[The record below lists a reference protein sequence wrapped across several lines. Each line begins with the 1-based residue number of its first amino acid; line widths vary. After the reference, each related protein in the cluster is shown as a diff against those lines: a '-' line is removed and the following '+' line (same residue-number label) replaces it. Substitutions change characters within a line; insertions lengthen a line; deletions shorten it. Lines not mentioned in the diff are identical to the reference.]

1 MISFTILDIIIY
13 KFEEHFD
20 FYIRFSR
27 RRRMYYEH
35 ETIHDDNLTQ
45 VYFSSVENSDIL
57 VPAHWHRHL
66 EILYLTEG
74 KMTACINEASYELL
88 PSDIL
93 IVNARDIH
101 YTHARRDC
109 HYYLLQIPSIHLE
122 RISMDWKLL
131 HFSEY
136 LPKDSSPDSL
146 NFRLNGIFQT
156 FMELEQQK
164 EKGWHLLFLT
174 RLYQFLYLL
183 YTEGSSLLSVQNK
196 NRTERDFLRVEQ
208 SMQYV
213 RRHYREPISLH
224 VIATRLSVTPEYFCR
239 LFKKYTGQT
248 FFTYVAQVRLLRF
261 YQDLIQ
267 TDESITFLLEK
278 NGITN
283 YKQFMR
289 MFKETY
295 GTTPHRLRMQQN
307 KT

>member
-1 MISFTILDIIIY
+1 
-13 KFEEHFD
+13 
-20 FYIRFSR
+20 
-27 RRRMYYEH
+27 MYYEH

-45 VYFSSVENSDIL
+45 VYFSSVENSNIL

-74 KMTACINEASYELL
+74 KMTAYINDTSYELL

-93 IVNARDIH
+93 IVNPQDIH
-101 YTHARRDC
+101 YTHARKDC
-109 HYYLLQIPSIHLE
+109 HYYLLQIPSVHLE
-122 RISMDWKLL
+122 HISMDWKLL

-136 LPKDSSPDSL
+136 LPRHSAPDSL
-146 NFRLNGIFQT
+146 NFRLCGIFRA
-156 FMELEQQK
+156 FIELEQKK

-174 RLYQFLYLL
+174 RLYHFLYLL
-183 YTEGSSLLSVQNK
+183 YTEGSSFLSVQNK
-196 NRTERDFLRVEQ
+196 NRTERDFLRIEQ

-224 VIATRLSVTPEYFCR
+224 EIAAQLSVTPEYFCR

-261 YQDLIQ
+261 YQELIQ

-295 GTTPHRLRMQQN
+295 GTTPHKLRIQKKQRSI
-307 KT
+307 T